1 MTGARVVRPIPG
13 KTLRRMPAAP
23 ARMLKLGPLEH
34 RLGTR
39 TLIMGIL
46 NVTPDSFSDGGRYAA
61 VEAAAAHAREMV
73 AAGAAIIDVGGES
86 TRPGATE
93 VGAEDELARV
103 LPALEAIAPGCA
115 VPISI
120 DTYKAAVA
128 EAALAAGASVVNDV
142 WGLQREPEIAAVAAR
157 HRAGVVIMHNRGEV
171 DATLDILAE
180 VRRFFLKSLLI
191 AERAGIPDDRI
202 VLDPGIGFGKT
213 LEQNVELLARL
224 DELRA
229 IGLPILVGA
238 SRKSLIGRLL
248 DQPIAD
254 RLPGTL
260 ATHVLAVAGGA
271 DIVRVHDVAAHVQAL
286 RIADVICRGGEQAS

>member
-1 MTGARVVRPIPG
+1 
-13 KTLRRMPAAP
+13 MPHP
-23 ARMLKLGPLEH
+23 ARLLRFGRLEH
-34 RLGTR
+34 RVGTR

-61 VEAAAAHAREMV
+61 VAAAKAHADEMI
-73 AAGAAIIDVGGES
+73 AAGADILDIGGES

-93 VGAEDELARV
+93 IGAEEELSRV
-103 LPALEAIAPGCA
+103 LPALAAIAPDCP

-128 EAALAAGASVVNDV
+128 DAALAAGAGVVNDV

-157 HRAGVVIMHNRGEV
+157 HGAGVVVMHNRREV
-171 DATLDILAE
+171 DAGLDILAE
-180 VRRFFLKSLLI
+180 VRRFFLASLLI

-213 LEQNVELLARL
+213 LEQNVELVARL
-224 DELRA
+224 SELRA
-229 IGLPILVGA
+229 IGLPVLVGA
-238 SRKSLIGRLL
+238 SRKSLIGKLL
-248 DQPIAD
+248 NQPMAD
-254 RLPGTL
+254 RLPGSL

-271 DIVRVHDVAAHVQAL
+271 DIIRAHDVAAHVQAL
-286 RIADVICRGGEQAS
+286 RIADVITRGGGAAS